1 VTGKIRVVLA
11 DDHPMFRR
19 GLRAVLEESPDIEVV
34 AEADD
39 GEAAIARVDAM
50 RPDVAILDL
59 DMPRKDGVT
68 TAQEIAARRLGARVI
83 LLTGHK
89 NDALVRKVLDAGPLG
104 FVLKDGAVTEIV
116 DCVRAVHAG
125 RHYVSPQLSSAVMGR
140 RAEAT
145 ALATEHAGL
154 ASLTPAERRV
164 IGLVAQ
170 GKTSKEIADALFIS
184 VRTVD
189 HHRAAIADKL
199 GLTGTNALVKF
210 AVANRSAL
218 T

>member
-1 VTGKIRVVLA
+1 VSDRIRVVLA

-19 GLRAVLEESPDIEVV
+19 GLRSVLEEALDIEVV

-39 GEAAIARVDAM
+39 GEAAIARVEAS
-50 RPDVAILDL
+50 RPDIAILDL

-68 TAQEIAARRLGARVI
+68 VAQEIDARRLGAKVI

-89 NDALVRKVLDAGPLG
+89 NEALVRKVFDAGPLG

-116 DCVRAVHAG
+116 ECVRTVHAG
-125 RHYVSPQLSSAVMGR
+125 RHYVSAQLSSVLMAR
-140 RAEAT
+140 RADAA
-145 ALATEHAGL
+145 ALSKENTGL
-154 ASLTPAERRV
+154 DSLTPAERRV

-189 HHRAAIADKL
+189 HHRAAITEKL